1 MDSQRTIQS
10 PLPVQLAEFDE
21 PRTPLVPLIAVVL
34 AVILAALIG
43 WLFGGHLAKEPPA
56 AQAPTDRIAAVG
68 PIRLDVDGDWMPTRA
83 TGELAQMKV
92 QDLAVFAPAA
102 GLPGR
107 TWVARAQADGPTLVP
122 AAVRER
128 LAAPLGKPQ
137 RASMA
142 GHAAWS
148 YGTLALRSGAQLELA
163 VLPTA
168 AGMMLVGCEAEKTW
182 WSTVSGCTRSIR
194 AVGGAPAVTPGADL
208 AFRARV
214 RAVVPDLNHARARAG
229 KRLNRARTPGAQ
241 QAAALKLA
249 AAHRAA
255 AVALQPVTPS
265 SGPARNVLGRLGAT
279 ATAYRALAGAAG
291 KHSRARYGKARKRV
305 RKAEAALRTA
315 LHRATA

>member
-21 PRTPLVPLIAVVL
+21 PRTPLMPLIAVIL
-34 AVILAALIG
+34 TVILAALIG

-56 AQAPTDRIAAVG
+56 AQAPSDRIAAVG

-83 TGELAQMKV
+83 TGELAQMDV

-107 TWVARAQADGPTLVP
+107 TWVALAKADGPTLVP
-122 AAVRER
+122 ASIRSR

-148 YGTLALRSGAQLELA
+148 YGTLALRSGGQLELA

-182 WSTVSGCTRSIR
+182 WSTVAGCTPSVR
-194 AVGGAPAVTPGADL
+194 AVGGAATVTPGADI
-208 AFRARV
+208 AFRARL

-241 QAAALKLA
+241 RVAALKLA
-249 AAHRAA
+249 AAHRTAA
-255 AVALQPVTPS
+255 SALQPVAPS
-265 SGPARNVLGRLGAT
+265 SGPARKVLGRLGAT
-279 ATAYRALAGAAG
+279 ATAYRALAVAAG

-305 RKAEAALRTA
+305 RQAEAALRTA
-315 LHRATA
+315 LSRATA